1 VGCPRILLGQLLNI
15 SKLIILKKGSIMN
28 FPIEKTIAKRS
39 SVRSYESKKIS
50 ISDKDKLMDYINNL
64 SNPFNEKVSFHF
76 IEKEL
81 EPNGKKLGTYGII
94 KGATSFIG
102 VSVPDSEFG
111 LEAAGYE
118 FEQLILYATHLGLGT
133 VWLAATFS
141 RKEFMSAMNID
152 KSLLFPAISP
162 IGYSS
167 EKKTIIEK
175 LMRKLMKSN
184 QRKPWDTLFFK
195 NNFSTPLT
203 KEEAGEYKTPLEM
216 LRLAPS
222 ATNAQPW
229 RVVKEKNHYH
239 FYESHKSGISAEEKS
254 IKRVDLGIAIN
265 HFHLTV
271 LEHNLKGKFEK
282 IQSKMLE
289 NNNELNYI
297 ISWIAE

>member
-1 VGCPRILLGQLLNI
+1 
-15 SKLIILKKGSIMN
+15 MN
-28 FPIEKTIAKRS
+28 FPIEKTIVKRS
-39 SVRSYESKKIS
+39 SVRSYESKKLS
-50 ISDKDKLMDYINNL
+50 ISDKEKLMNYINNL
-64 SNPFNEKVSFHF
+64 SNPFNEKVNFHF
-76 IEKEL
+76 IEKGL
-81 EPNGKKLGTYGII
+81 EPNGEKLGTYGII

-102 VSVPDSEFG
+102 VSVSNSEFG

-141 RKEFMSAMNID
+141 RNEFMSAMNIGKD
-152 KSLLFPAISP
+152 ELFPAISP

-167 EKKTIIEK
+167 EKKTIKEL
-175 LMRKLMKSN
+175 LMRKMMKSN
-184 QRKPWDTLFFK
+184 HRKPWENIFFK

-203 KEEAGEYKTPLEM
+203 KEEAGAYRIPLEM

-229 RVVKEKNHYH
+229 RVIKEKNMYH
-239 FYESHKSGISAEEKS
+239 FYESHKSGISTEEIS

-271 LEHNLKGKFEK
+271 LDNSLNGKFEK
-282 IQSKMLE
+282 IESKKLE
-289 NNNELNYI
+289 NNNELSYI
-297 ISWIAE
+297 ISWISE